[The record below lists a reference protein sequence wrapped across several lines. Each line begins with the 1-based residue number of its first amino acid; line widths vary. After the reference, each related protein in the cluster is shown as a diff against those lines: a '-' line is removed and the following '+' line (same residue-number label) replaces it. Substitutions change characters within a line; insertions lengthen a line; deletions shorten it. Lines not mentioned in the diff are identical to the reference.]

1 MAYQQFEG
9 TSLESYTHSPVG
21 SACSSSG
28 SETSLSPTP
37 SPQALYYPAG
47 RRRVTLSYQNHCQSY
62 MKRLYTNSRE
72 RWRQQHVNLAFG
84 ELRKLLPTYPP
95 ERKLSKNE
103 ILRLA
108 MKYIGF
114 LDNLLQD
121 MDDKTESQSQDPR
134 KDVSDSNLKEERH
147 EIEKL
152 TCEGHTN
159 FSLPSMDEMHINK
172 PESVNSGSIFD
183 SP

>member
-9 TSLESYTHSPVG
+9 TSLQAHSPVG
-21 SACSSSG
+21 SAYSSSG

-37 SPQALYYPAG
+37 SPQALYYPVG
-47 RRRVTLSYQNHCQSY
+47 RRVTLSYENHCQSY

-108 MKYIGF
+108 MKYIKF
-114 LDNLLQD
+114 LDNLVQD
-121 MDDKTESQSQDPR
+121 TADDSKPQSQDSR
-134 KDVSDSNLKEERH
+134 EDVSSEKLKEERH
-147 EIEKL
+147 DIEKL
-152 TCEGHTN
+152 PCEELAN
-159 FSLPSMDEMHINK
+159 YSLSSMDEMNTK
-172 PESVNSGSIFD
+172 KLDSSSGSIFD
-183 SP
+183 DLP